1 MAELDVK
8 KQRSRTEIA
17 NYLREFADKLDERGD
32 VVNEFDSETERKMS
46 ETEKTEMTG
55 TKTSGA
61 ETTETD
67 RTEPQGTQTRSADH
81 GMTIIVDNESAT
93 VTPPETMHFGVEVE
107 TDSSLLETGMD
118 RGVTLSLRWDAE
130 QVEAPDKLD
139 IE

>member
-32 VVNEFDSETERKMS
+32 VVDEFGS
-46 ETEKTEMTG
+46 ETEKTDMTG

-67 RTEPQGTQTRSADH
+67 RPGTEAQGTQTRSADH

-118 RGVTLSLRWDAE
+118 RGVTLSLRWDAD